1 MILKLI
7 EYITRSHKG
16 ISSSTKRTNA
26 LKIFEKKSKP
36 KLYYENLHETKTIN
50 LTIE

>member
-26 LKIFEKKSKP
+26 LKIFEKRVNRNCIMKIYMKQ
-36 KLYYENLHETKTIN
+36 KL
-50 LTIE
+50 